1 MGPYYICKGKGALS
15 WIPVWEPHSPGGLG
29 RGAAFPYGDFL
40 KEPSLGGAWF
50 PTGETELGPAS
61 SLPHL
66 LSGGAADVAA
76 GEECR
81 YSGHCTFAYCQEE
94 IDVWTLERKGAF
106 SREALFEGSGEISL
120 TVSWLL
126 QEHLGL
132 FMFLCEVLFFLGC
145 PRELHCR
152 APYGLGEWSH

>member
-1 MGPYYICKGKGALS
+1 MGPYYICKGKGACLGAPFPRGFGAGS
-15 WIPVWEPHSPGGLG
+15 SISLFRLIERRFPGRRLVSP
-29 RGAAFPYGDFL
+29 
-40 KEPSLGGAWF
+40 F

-66 LSGGAADVAA
+66 LSGGIADVAA

-120 TVSWLL
+120 TVSRLL
-126 QEHLGL
+126 QEHHGL
-132 FMFLCEVLFFLGC
+132 FMFLCEVLFFLGRT
-145 PRELHCR
+145 RELHCR
-152 APYGLGEWSH
+152 APDCFGEWSH